1 MDLAAAEAVAA
12 SAADGDSNSSY
23 PALELIKQRSKI
35 LLVLK
40 SIFYLSSLTRAR
52 IEAYSAAP
60 SLAFLIQR

>member
-12 SAADGDSNSSY
+12 LAADGASNSPY
-23 PALELIKQRSKI
+23 PALELIKQTGKI
-35 LLVLK
+35 LLELK

-60 SLAFLIQR
+60 SLAFIIQR